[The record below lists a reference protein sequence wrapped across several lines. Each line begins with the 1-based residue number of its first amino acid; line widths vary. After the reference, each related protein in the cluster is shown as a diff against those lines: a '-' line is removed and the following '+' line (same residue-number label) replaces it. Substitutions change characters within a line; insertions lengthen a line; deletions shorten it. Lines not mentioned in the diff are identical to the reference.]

1 MRGEVGNRPLSNDGC
16 VADRFTFDVFLTG
29 QTCLEHAIDSQTP
42 VGVLHDR
49 YDVLGAD
56 GLDPVRHLRVK
67 ERVGRGNAKD
77 VWVLPARND
86 VGPRF
91 RDNQGELTIIRYL
104 DLCLGHCTVELA
116 DHTHSPRIGESVHR
130 RRSLFG

>member
-29 QTCLEHAIDSQTP
+29 QACLEHAIDSQTP

-67 ERVGRGNAKD
+67 ERVGRGNAED

-86 VGPRF
+86 VGPGF